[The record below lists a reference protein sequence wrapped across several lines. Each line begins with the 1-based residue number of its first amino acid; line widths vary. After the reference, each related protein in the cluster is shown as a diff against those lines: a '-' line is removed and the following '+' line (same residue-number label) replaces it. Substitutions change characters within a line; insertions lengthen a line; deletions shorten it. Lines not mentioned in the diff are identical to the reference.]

1 MSWSEWEYSIPSN
14 EALWETNSFHATNPF
29 ASDIEDWHR
38 LSTQIEVAPPDTIT
52 NIFLDDERSDN
63 VSNAEQNLRIAQ
75 ANQSNSSQAS
85 PDSAE
90 IANQTPINN
99 DSVWPPLNASV
110 IATGDWPNSNREVAT
125 SSNTNKWVE
134 NVNVGM
140 TLGEITPHSVTK
152 ADLLGSG
159 IPNFEASRNT
169 LGDTAIVPPESKLG
183 KRKTRKEVTLQ
194 NYTFATPPL
203 LGPNK
208 LRLECTATSQHSD
221 AGNVA
226 SPNSTI
232 TRGIKET
239 EAIRREFGHGME
251 QLKQVQTKLTKENSD
266 HVQRA
271 EVLMME
277 MDELRKEV
285 KEIKLEGR
293 ANQGKIEMAMATVK
307 DLTERRISE
316 ITAIMAQ

>member
-1 MSWSEWEYSIPSN
+1 MSWSEREYSIPSN

-38 LSTQIEVAPPDTIT
+38 LSTQIEIAPSDTIT
-52 NIFLDDERSDN
+52 NIFLDDEMLDN
-63 VSNAEQNLRIAQ
+63 VSNAEQTLRIAQ

-90 IANQTPINN
+90 FANQTPINN
-99 DSVWPPLNASV
+99 DKVWPPLNASV

-140 TLGEITPHSVTK
+140 TLGEITPHSVTN

-159 IPNFEASRNT
+159 IPIFEASRNT
-169 LGDTAIVPPESKLG
+169 LGDTAMVPPESKLG

-194 NYTFATPPL
+194 NYTFVTPPL

-208 LRLECTATSQHSD
+208 LRLECTATSQHSN

-226 SPNSTI
+226 SLNSTI
-232 TRGIKET
+232 TRGIQET

-293 ANQGKIEMAMATVK
+293 VNQAKIEMAMATVK
-307 DLTERRISE
+307 DLTEIRISE

>member
-1 MSWSEWEYSIPSN
+1 M
-14 EALWETNSFHATNPF
+14 A
-29 ASDIEDWHR
+29 
-38 LSTQIEVAPPDTIT
+38 
-52 NIFLDDERSDN
+52 
-63 VSNAEQNLRIAQ
+63 
-75 ANQSNSSQAS
+75 
-85 PDSAE
+85 
-90 IANQTPINN
+90 
-99 DSVWPPLNASV
+99 
-110 IATGDWPNSNREVAT
+110 
-125 SSNTNKWVE
+125 
-134 NVNVGM
+134 
-140 TLGEITPHSVTK
+140 
-152 ADLLGSG
+152 
-159 IPNFEASRNT
+159 
-169 LGDTAIVPPESKLG
+169 
-183 KRKTRKEVTLQ
+183 LQ

-203 LGPNK
+203 LGPNT

-232 TRGIKET
+232 TRGMKET
-239 EAIRREFGHGME
+239 EAIRKEFGHGME

-293 ANQGKIEMAMATVK
+293 VNQGKIEMTMATVK

-316 ITAIMAQ
+316 ITAIMAQRDKQADERLKCMSEMMHRRDLDVDKRMIDLMTTVQDLTLGVKTVAARVPNSPAPVPLALDPANIPSSSAPPTQRTTYREVAQRQMNIKPSYSKQPKLQTPAMYKKVPDEPKS